1 MDWKKRM
8 IQVLWLLLGAGTIV
22 LFGAAMVHKN
32 KLPCS
37 DVKVEITGAEEHLF
51 IDEKDVLELINS
63 HANINNVQ
71 MNRVD
76 LRAIETELEKTAWVK
91 NAELFFDNK
100 QVLQVKI
107 EERQPIARVFTVQG
121 ESFYMDGTGVRLPLS
136 DKLSARVPMF
146 TNFPNDKQK
155 MAESDSLL
163 LQGVVKMGKY
173 ITADSFW
180 RAQIEQV
187 DITPQGTFELVPAV
201 GDQIIVF
208 GDADGIEDKFNV
220 LFTFYKKAWLQNG
233 INTYE
238 KFDVRFKNQVV
249 ALKRGTEVLEA
260 DSAKAKAAINALMKG
275 NVVLTADEKN
285 PVASVQK
292 DSISGVK
299 STNKPIIKNNF
310 TNNHDLNNKK
320 KNNSLY
326 IVRKLKQPLE
336 KGKIQPIKKKV

>member
-100 QVLQVKI
+100 QVLQVRI

-155 MAESDSLL
+155 MAASDSLL

-187 DITPQGTFELVPAV
+187 DITPKGAFELVPTV

-208 GDADGIEDKFNV
+208 GDADDMEDKFKS

-238 KFDVRFKNQVV
+238 RLDVRFKNQVV

-275 NVVLTADEKN
+275 SVVLTADEKN
-285 PVASVQK
+285 PMASVQK
-292 DSISGVK
+292 DSVSGVK
-299 STNKPIIKNNF
+299 SINKTDIKKYFPNN
-310 TNNHDLNNKK
+310 NDLNNKK

-326 IVRKLKQPLE
+326 IVRKLKQPLA

>member
-1 MDWKKRM
+1 M
-8 IQVLWLLLGAGTIV
+8 IQVMWLLLGVGTIV

-32 KLPCS
+32 KMPCS
-37 DVKVEITGAEEHLF
+37 DVRVEITGAEEHLF

-76 LRAIETELEKTAWVK
+76 LKAIETELEKTAWVK

-121 ESFYMDGTGVRLPLS
+121 ESFYMDETGVRLPLS

-146 TNFPNDKQK
+146 TNFPNDKK
-155 MAESDSLL
+155 VMASSDSLL
-163 LQGVVKMGKY
+163 LQGVVKMGRY

-187 DITPQGTFELVPAV
+187 DINPQGTFELVPTI

-208 GDADGIEDKFNV
+208 GDADEMENKFNA

-238 KFDVRFKNQVV
+238 KLDIRFKNQVV
-249 ALKRGTEVLEA
+249 ALKRGTEVIEA

-285 PVASVQK
+285 PVVSVQK
-292 DSISGVK
+292 DSVSGVK
-299 STNKPIIKNNF
+299 SINNPVLKNNLK
-310 TNNHDLNNKK
+310 NNGELNNKR
-320 KNNSLY
+320 KNISLY
-326 IVRKLKQPLE
+326 IVRKLKQPVAKAKLHQE
-336 KGKIQPIKKKV
+336 KKKE